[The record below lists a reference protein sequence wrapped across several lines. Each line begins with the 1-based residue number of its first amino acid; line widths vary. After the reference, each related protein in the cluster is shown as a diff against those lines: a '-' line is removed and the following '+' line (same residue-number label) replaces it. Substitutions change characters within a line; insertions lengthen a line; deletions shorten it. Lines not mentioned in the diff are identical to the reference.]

1 MRAGGRTRTFGG
13 PVPGARRV
21 LAKRRRGQS
30 TARHAISA
38 PSAYD
43 TTPARLDP
51 SLLRQDPAALA
62 ERLRAT
68 RGFELDAAAVERL
81 EAARKRIQVRTQ
93 ELQNLRNTRSKA
105 IGQAK
110 AKGEDASALLAE
122 VAGFGDELK
131 ASEAELDGI
140 RAELDAIVLGIP
152 NLPDE
157 SVPAGKDESDNV
169 EQARWG
175 TPRSFDFKVLDQ
187 IGRAHV

>member
-1 MRAGGRTRTFGG
+1 M
-13 PVPGARRV
+13 
-21 LAKRRRGQS
+21 GQS
-30 TARHAISA
+30 TARHAIIA

-43 TTPARLDP
+43 TTPAMLDP

-110 AKGEDASALLAE
+110 AKGEDASALLAA

-131 ASEAELDGI
+131 ASAAEPDRIPAEL
-140 RAELDAIVLGIP
+140 EQTVLGIP
-152 NLPDE
+152 NRPDQ
-157 SVPAGKDESDNV
+157 SVRAE
-169 EQARWG
+169 
-175 TPRSFDFKVLDQ
+175 
-187 IGRAHV
+187 GRAGRKRG

>member
-1 MRAGGRTRTFGG
+1 MRWPRTARPESSGGDRICDDPMRAEGRTRTFDG
-13 PVPGARRV
+13 PVPGARRI
-21 LAKRRRGQS
+21 LAERRMGQS
-30 TARHAISA
+30 TARHAIIA

-43 TTPARLDP
+43 TTPAMLDP

-68 RGFELDAAAVERL
+68 RGFELDAAVVERL

-122 VAGFGDELK
+122 VAGDRKSTRLN
-131 ASEAELDGI
+131 S
-140 RAELDAIVLGIP
+140 
-152 NLPDE
+152 
-157 SVPAGKDESDNV
+157 S
-169 EQARWG
+169 
-175 TPRSFDFKVLDQ
+175 
-187 IGRAHV
+187 H